1 MPLIFVAASVWVLG
15 TALGLSARAPATVL
29 VCAGL
34 VSVWW
39 VLSAWRAD
47 ADPRADLARGAP
59 AARETKLA
67 LVLLFG
73 AALSIGIDLR
83 SRDALCLEAAR
94 QAKRWQ
100 IQLRAAA
107 APGTFTL
114 ATLRDE
120 GCAVLVVSAAPTFAT
135 KWLVPR
141 LSHFNDAHPDIN
153 IRIDASLGMISDFD
167 RDGVHV
173 AVRLG
178 GGDYPGMRV
187 DKLVDE
193 DVAPACAPA
202 LLAESHPHPLRAP
215 DDLRHHRLIHVDWGP
230 VKNPPTWKVWCEAA
244 GVTGINVDTGPIFSV
259 EDLAISAA
267 MAGQGVVLVS
277 TLAARDD
284 LAAGRLVRPFDIVIP
299 SNSAFWVVAP
309 ERTADRPKVAA
320 FREWL
325 FDEIRDP
332 MPLVS

>member
-1 MPLIFVAASVWVLG
+1 MRRLPP
-15 TALGLSARAPATVL
+15 LSAVRAFEAAARHMSFT
-29 VCAGL
+29 
-34 VSVWW
+34 
-39 VLSAWRAD
+39 RA
-47 ADPRADLARGAP
+47 ADELNVTP
-59 AARETKLA
+59 AAVSQQIRSLEDWIGTPLFRRLTRALRLTEAAQSVLPQLSEAFDILA
-67 LVLLFG
+67 DVT
-73 AALSIGIDLR
+73 AR
-83 SRDALCLEAAR
+83 LEADVD
-94 QAKRWQ
+94 
-100 IQLRAAA
+100 
-107 APGTFTL
+107 AP
-114 ATLRDE
+114 
-120 GCAVLVVSAAPTFAT
+120 VLVVSAAPTFAT